1 MWFGGGKSMIVST
14 TNTLEG
20 MKIVKTIGAIDA
32 KSSSLSFDEVKSA
45 RKNLE
50 KKAEKL
56 GANAIINLKY
66 DKTTPLV
73 GALYAYGTAVI
84 VE

>member
-1 MWFGGGKSMIVST
+1 MIVSA
-14 TNTLEG
+14 TNTIEG
-20 MKIVKTIGAIDA
+20 MKIVKTVDAIDA
-32 KSSSLSFDEVKSA
+32 KSGMLAISARESA

-56 GANAIINLKY
+56 GANGIIGFKI
-66 DKTTPLV
+66 DSIPFTGV
-73 GALYAYGTAVI
+73 AHAHGTAVI